1 MGRFVP
7 GYQLWAGRGQPRDLA
22 SPWGSCHTGCF
33 LGVTFISL
41 LAGHV
46 QARQGQKT
54 VLLRGREPKST
65 FTSMRS
71 GQCKEERIC
80 SGKGKR
86 RREFPRH
93 RLPCSSRR
101 ERENAGPWGA
111 IGPITQL
118 LSPLPAVQNPGCT
131 LKKSFMFAQQ
141 SRRPV
146 QLLQDIQDREMP
158 IRTSLNFPL
167 QAFQHLLGAQEGP
180 CLGGREDVPKLSWR

>member
-7 GYQLWAGRGQPRDLA
+7 SCQLWAWWGQPRDLA
-22 SPWGSCHTGCF
+22 SPLGKLSHGC

-54 VLLRGREPKST
+54 VLLRGRGAKVHLYLDGLDT
-65 FTSMRS
+65 A
-71 GQCKEERIC
+71 EEGIY

-93 RLPCSSRR
+93 RLLVLLGER
-101 ERENAGPWGA
+101 ERKCRSMGCHGVH
-111 IGPITQL
+111 ITPT
-118 LSPLPAVQNPGCT
+118 SFPSSAVQNPGCT

-141 SRRPV
+141 KS
-146 QLLQDIQDREMP
+146 
-158 IRTSLNFPL
+158 
-167 QAFQHLLGAQEGP
+167 
-180 CLGGREDVPKLSWR
+180 